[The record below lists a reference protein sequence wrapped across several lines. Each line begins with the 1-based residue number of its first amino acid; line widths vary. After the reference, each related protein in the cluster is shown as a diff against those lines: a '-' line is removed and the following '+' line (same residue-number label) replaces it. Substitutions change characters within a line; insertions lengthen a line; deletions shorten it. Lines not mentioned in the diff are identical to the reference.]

1 MQTNGTVHLRVS
13 FNSHTV
19 DTISQDE
26 STYKVA
32 KTKISHDCVVEMAR
46 AAHNRKSM
54 IVKSNRLPVYYY

>member
-32 KTKISHDCVVEMAR
+32 EIKMHMIAAGLPR
-46 AAHNRKSM
+46 AAHNRKIM
-54 IVKSNRLPVYYY
+54 FIKSNRLPVYYY